1 MIDQGDLSGSPAN
14 GAVQAVEG
22 LLHLAG
28 PPGFLGGPRFLC
40 LGWGGKRQKRD
51 IKPMKNQHRSL
62 W

>member
-28 PPGFLGGPRFLC
+28 PPGFLGGPRFLRAGVGYNDC
-40 LGWGGKRQKRD
+40 ETVKSDQ
-51 IKPMKNQHRSL
+51 
-62 W
+62 

>member
-28 PPGFLGGPRFLC
+28 PPGFLGGPRFLS
-40 LGWGGKRQKRD
+40 LGWG
-51 IKPMKNQHRSL
+51 RSNCYAVKSDQ
-62 W
+62 